1 MGLCSCKDNVLRGAS
16 GAMPAGEP
24 VAYRRSVD
32 RTEGVRMRRRRERMS
47 ERESEVA
54 AAGGLDDAA

>member
-1 MGLCSCKDNVLRGAS
+1 MEIGLCSHKDNVLRGES

-24 VAYRRSVD
+24 VAHRRSVD
-32 RTEGVRMRRRRERMS
+32 RTEEVRMRRRREA
-47 ERESEVA
+47 SEVAAA